1 MNARTAKFCVGQGL
15 VNIKRNKL
23 FSIASM
29 CTIAA
34 CIFLISVIFAIIIN
48 VNYIEK
54 QVEKNLGI
62 TVFFDKGL
70 SQERIDAIGD
80 IIKADERV
88 EKCEYTSAEEAWES
102 FKKNYLSDAGDDV
115 AKAFAND
122 NPLANSASYTV
133 FLNTIEDQDAFVT
146 SLEKVEGVREVKHF
160 EQAKETLAKIS
171 RLLWYVSIA
180 LIIIMLGVGIFLI
193 SNTVMIG
200 ISVRRREIKIMKLI
214 GSTNGFVRAPFII
227 EGVIIGLVGS
237 TLPLILIRV
246 VYSKFISFVMTKIGF
261 MTSSFTF
268 ASAHDIFV
276 ILVPL
281 GLGIGAGIGFIGS
294 ILSIRKHLKV

>member
-34 CIFLISVIFAIIIN
+34 CIFLISVIFSIIIN

-54 QVEKNLGI
+54 QVEQNLGV
-62 TVFFDKGL
+62 TVFFDNGL
-70 SQERIDAIGD
+70 SQERIDEIGE
-80 IIKADERV
+80 IIKADKRV
-88 EKCEYTSAEEAWES
+88 EKCEYTSAEEAWKS
-102 FKKNYLSDAGDDV
+102 FKENYLADAGDDV

-133 FLNTIEDQDAFVT
+133 FLKTIEEQDAFVT
-146 SLEKVEGVREVKHF
+146 SLKKVEGVRDVKHF
-160 EQAKETLAKIS
+160 QQAKETLSKIS

-237 TLPLILIRV
+237 IVPLVLIRI
-246 VYSKFISFVMTKIGF
+246 VYSKFISFVMTKFGF
-261 MTSSFTF
+261 MASSFSF
-268 ASAHDIFV
+268 ASAREIFM
-276 ILVPL
+276 ILIPL
-281 GLGIGAGIGFIGS
+281 GLGIGFIGS
-294 ILSIRKHLKV
+294 VLSIRKHLKV